1 MLIRA
6 LYRLSCT
13 PNPRSQG
20 LSLNL
25 ELTNAA
31 RLADQT
37 SIRDPSNSLPHLQSY
52 DYSSFCCEE
61 SQFHQEAASEKISK
75 VELSLAPP
83 RSADRDHVPQYAA
96 LWDHS
101 SSHDGFQ
108 ERHTGPRDKKVTEI
122 PSRPLGNPT
131 HATTSY
137 LLLQCPGQS
146 RVPGAS
152 CGL

>member
-101 SSHDGFQ
+101 SSHGTCHVSLRWWAVLHHSGLGTRYLGSCQ
-108 ERHTGPRDKKVTEI
+108 RHR
-122 PSRPLGNPT
+122 S
-131 HATTSY
+131 
-137 LLLQCPGQS
+137 
-146 RVPGAS
+146 
-152 CGL
+152 